1 MAESQKK
8 RHRYKARI
16 VSGLTTLFLLVA
28 VVICLYVVV
37 QSMSHGYVRIGGYSL
52 FRVVTGSMEP
62 TIPVGTVLLA
72 EETPIGEVAEDD
84 IVCFRSTNPGS
95 EGMIVTHRVMKVY
108 DSPDGVRCLMTK
120 GDNNQSM
127 DVNPVKQDNLIGRII
142 RHTGEGNKMA
152 GMINFLTGDFGFLAC
167 IVLPVLLVAVWIFR
181 DASKNLKQ
189 EIENVE
195 ARLDEQERAKRAR
208 TPVAEAETSAPAM
221 TDDEYQQLY
230 EQIKNEVRKEMEQ
243 DAQSDPSDQDGAE
256 PCDQAS
262 AAAPSEQS
270 DG

>member
-1 MAESQKK
+1 MATSQKK

-16 VSGLTTLFLLVA
+16 ISGFTTLLLLVA
-28 VVICLYVVV
+28 VVLCLFVVV
-37 QSMSHGYVRIGGYSL
+37 QSMSRGYVRLGGYSL

-62 TIPVGTVLLA
+62 SIPIGTVLLA
-72 EETPIGEVAEDD
+72 QETPIEEVQKDA

-108 DSPDGVRCLMTK
+108 DTPNGVRCLMTK
-120 GDNNQSM
+120 GDHNPTM
-127 DVNPVKQDNLIGRII
+127 DVDPVTQANLIGLVI

-152 GMINFLTGDFGFLAC
+152 GIINFLTGDFGFLAC

-181 DASKNLKQ
+181 DASRNLKK

-195 ARLDEQERAKRAR
+195 ARLEEQEKAKKAN
-208 TPVAEAETSAPAM
+208 AAAAM
-221 TDDEYQQLY
+221 TETEYQQLC
-230 EQIKNEVRKEMEQ
+230 EQIKDELRKEMEQ
-243 DAQSDPSDQDGAE
+243 DAQPDAVDQDGAE
-256 PCDQAS
+256 PCDGAS
-262 AAAPSEQS
+262 AAAPSEQG